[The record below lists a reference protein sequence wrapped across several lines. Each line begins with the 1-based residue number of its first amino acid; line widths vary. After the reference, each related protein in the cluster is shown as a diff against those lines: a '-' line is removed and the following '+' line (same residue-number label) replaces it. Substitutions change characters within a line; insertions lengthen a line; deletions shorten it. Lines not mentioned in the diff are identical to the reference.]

1 MLGPRAPHGVVAGA
15 VKGDGI
21 GIEVEIETAAY
32 QQA

>member
-1 MLGPRAPHGVVAGA
+1 MFGPRAPHGIIAGA
-15 VKGDGI
+15 AKGDGF